1 MISQVLFFQSQ
12 SSFNILRSLCP
23 FHSFSSFLMQWE
35 RRSHNRLVNFNSF
48 VYPFL
53 LYFFEIPIHLAIS
66 MYVYLHLLI
75 HIMERL
81 TKGLAYMNMSVTSMF
96 LFPFETYIVT
106 IKSVG
111 GLKTP
116 NFQSS
121 FSCFIFVALCFGSNF
136 FGFYLFFYIYNV
148 KLLYIIYLC

>member
-1 MISQVLFFQSQ
+1 MANNVDIIKVNYEHVLLVDWSHKFYFFNRNLHSTW
-12 SSFNILRSLCP
+12 LCP

-66 MYVYLHLLI
+66 MYIYLHLLI

-111 GLKTP
+111 GFKTP
-116 NFQSS
+116 NFQS
-121 FSCFIFVALCFGSNF
+121 
-136 FGFYLFFYIYNV
+136 
-148 KLLYIIYLC
+148 